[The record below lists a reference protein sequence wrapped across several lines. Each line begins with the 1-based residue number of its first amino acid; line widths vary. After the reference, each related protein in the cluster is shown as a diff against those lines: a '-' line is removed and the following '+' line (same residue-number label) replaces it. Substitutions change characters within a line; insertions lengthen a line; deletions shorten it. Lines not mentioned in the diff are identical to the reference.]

1 MSAEVS
7 KISEDILDPNSWEER
22 TVLTVS
28 VSPWYRVP
36 DGGRVRT
43 VNMMHGNQVEWEEVR
58 KEKKEP
64 WSKASDRTTMVV
76 RKMLKSLDTNLH
88 ELVL

>member
-1 MSAEVS
+1 MSAE
-7 KISEDILDPNSWEER
+7 ISRIREDILDPNSWHEH

-28 VSPWYRVP
+28 ISPWYRVP

-43 VNMMHGNQVEWEEVR
+43 VNMIHGNRIEWEAVR
-58 KEKKEP
+58 KDKKEP
-64 WSKASDRTTMVV
+64 WATASDRTTSVV
-76 RKMLKSLDTNLH
+76 RKMLKSLDGNLH